1 MKSQTERNWL
11 SRWIDFSSGVG
22 GVIAACCLML
32 LAFIITYEV
41 IVRYFFG
48 SPTAWV
54 QEFSVYLWMAIA
66 FLAAAYALRNDS
78 HFAVTIFVDRLKASN
93 RRRLRIFT
101 HLIGLGYSVTFVI
114 KGIEM
119 VHFTYEMGDTSTG
132 LIQVPLWIPGS
143 LLPIGAVL
151 LALQFFNKLLLE
163 LMHKG
168 AQ

>member
-1 MKSQTERNWL
+1 MKNQPERNLL
-11 SRWIDFSSGVG
+11 SRWIDVSSGVG

-32 LAFIITYEV
+32 LALIITYEV
-41 IVRYFFG
+41 TVRYFFG

-66 FLAAAYALRNDS
+66 FLAAAYALRSDS
-78 HFAVTIFVDRLKASN
+78 HFSVTILVDRLNAGN
-93 RRRLRIFT
+93 RRRLRILT
-101 HLIGLGYSVTFVI
+101 HLVGLGYSVTFVI

-119 VHFTYEMGDTSTG
+119 VHFSYEMGDVSTG
-132 LIQVPLWIPGS
+132 LIQVPLWMPGS

-163 LMHKG
+163 ITNKG
-168 AQ
+168 AK